1 MDWPFGA
8 YPEGGLE
15 RLGPH
20 VTAYYGEVLP
30 LANSA
35 IVRGSEA
42 TLVFDANVGAAA
54 ATLRSEV
61 DRAGPPLRYL
71 VLSHVHT
78 DHTLGA
84 MMFSPPARV
93 LACSYTRDRL
103 ARWAADPSTLPVGNL
118 DDELRIVVPE
128 ETVDAERSIDLGD
141 VTVRVRAEP
150 TAAHTKADLWATVE
164 PDGVVLCGDLWFKNC
179 EPYLGSGSLV
189 GALPAIGHLREAGGA
204 VYLPGHGPSGQ
215 LDPRA
220 GHDPVVR
227 FIRWVL
233 RETRRGVRRGR
244 SGADLAAFVRD
255 RFAEHVRRP
264 GWVRFGRNWI
274 GRRPQLA
281 FPVSVH
287 GSLEDSV
294 AAAERDVRGAGA
306 EPRS

>member
-15 RLGPH
+15 RLAPH

-30 LANSA
+30 LSNSA
-35 IVRGSEA
+35 IVRGSDA

-54 ATLRSEV
+54 AALRAEV

-84 MMFSPPARV
+84 MAFSPPARV
-93 LACSYTRDRL
+93 LARSYTRDRL
-103 ARWAADPSTLPVGNL
+103 AKWVADPSTLPTGNF

-128 ETVDAERSIDLGD
+128 EAVDAERSIDLGG
-141 VTVRVRAEP
+141 VTVHLHAEP
-150 TAAHTKADLWATVE
+150 TPAHTKADLWATVE
-164 PDGVVLCGDLWFKNC
+164 PDGVVLCGDLWFKDC

-189 GALPAIGHLREAGGA
+189 GAITAIQRLRDVRGA

-220 GHDPVVR
+220 GEDPVER
-227 FIRWVL
+227 FIRWMF
-233 RETRRGVRRGR
+233 RETRRGMRRGR
-244 SGADLAAFVRD
+244 SGADLATLVRD
-255 RFAEHVRRP
+255 RLGERARRP
-264 GWVRFGRNWI
+264 GWFQFGRNWI
-274 GRRPQLA
+274 GRRPQFE
-281 FPVSVH
+281 FPVSVF
-287 GSLEDSV
+287 GFLEDSV
-294 AAAERDVRGAGA
+294 AAAERDVRGAG
-306 EPRS
+306 S

>member
-8 YPEGGLE
+8 YPKGGIE

-20 VTAYYGEVLP
+20 VTAYYGQALP

-35 IVRGSEA
+35 IVRGSDA

-54 ATLRSEV
+54 AALRAEV

-84 MMFSPPARV
+84 MAFSPPARV
-93 LACSYTRDRL
+93 LARSYTRDRL
-103 ARWAADPSTLPVGNL
+103 ARWAADPSTLPPSDLG
-118 DDELRIVVPE
+118 DDLRVVVPE
-128 ETVDAERSIDLGD
+128 EVVDAARSIDLGG
-141 VTVRVRAEP
+141 VPVHVHAEP
-150 TAAHTKADLWATVE
+150 TAAHTKADLWAVVE
-164 PDGVVLCGDLWFKNC
+164 PDHVVLCGDLWFKDC
-179 EPYLGSGSLV
+179 EPYLGSGSPV
-189 GALPAIGHLREAGGA
+189 GALAAIQRLRDVRGA

-220 GHDPVVR
+220 GEDPVER

-233 RETRRGVRRGR
+233 RETRRGMRRGR

-255 RFAEHVRRP
+255 RFGEHVRRP
-264 GWVRFGRNWI
+264 GWVRLGRNWI

-281 FPVSVH
+281 FPVSLY

-294 AAAERDVRGAGA
+294 TAAERDLRGAD
-306 EPRS
+306 S